1 MDSSAYFSFPFKHTA
16 VAFQFFRFCL
26 FIKYKSTFFKSQDDP
41 VKFSRAKGDLATD
54 CLKSSEKL
62 RKESFNVMQKT
73 LLQPRP
79 DHVQNSRSMLFCSRK
94 KISIKFV

>member
-1 MDSSAYFSFPFKHTA
+1 M
-16 VAFQFFRFCL
+16 
-26 FIKYKSTFFKSQDDP
+26 
-41 VKFSRAKGDLATD
+41 KFSRAKGELATD

-79 DHVQNSRSMLFCSRK
+79 DHVQNSRSMLFSSRL
-94 KISIKFV
+94 KIGPLSLVFKSEVFNLFSCFLNGL

>member
-1 MDSSAYFSFPFKHTA
+1 M
-16 VAFQFFRFCL
+16 
-26 FIKYKSTFFKSQDDP
+26 
-41 VKFSRAKGDLATD
+41 KFSRAKGDLATD

-79 DHVQNSRSMLFCSRK
+79 DHVQNSRSMLFSSRK
-94 KISIKFV
+94 KNLN